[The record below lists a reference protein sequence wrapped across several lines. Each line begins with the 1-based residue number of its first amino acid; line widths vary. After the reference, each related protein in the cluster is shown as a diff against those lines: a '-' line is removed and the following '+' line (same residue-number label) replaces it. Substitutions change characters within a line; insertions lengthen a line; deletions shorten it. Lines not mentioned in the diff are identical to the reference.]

1 MATKAKA
8 TEKKGFQVLSTRK
21 NKEQSYLHVLDGS
34 SKTKFEKP
42 KFPGDMQVN
51 EALFVI
57 EENGKTKVYVKNAY
71 NIGLVEFAGE
81 KNEPYKRKNEDGTT
95 TELERK
101 VKQYVTK
108 QFCYVQG
115 TDSNL
120 YLLVGT
126 GTKAKG
132 TMSEGWADLSAYI
145 RNLVKPLR
153 VLDITVPQQ
162 STFAIEPEL
171 SSFYPIQYDN
181 AGFEHKSDEAIK
193 GYKLTLIGTVGL
205 DEDAITNVP
214 KAQPKVAS
222 AETIIDED
230 EF

>member
-1 MATKAKA
+1 MATKAKS
-8 TEKKGFQVLSTRK
+8 TPKTGFQVLSTRK

-34 SKTKFEKP
+34 TKTKFEKP

-51 EALFVI
+51 EVLFVI
-57 EENGKTKVYVKNAY
+57 EENGKTEVHVKNAY

-81 KNEPYKRKNEDGTT
+81 KNEPYKRKNEDGTV

-115 TDSNL
+115 VDGNL
-120 YLLVGT
+120 YLVVGT

-132 TMSEGWADLSAYI
+132 TMSTGWANLSAYI
-145 RNLVKPLR
+145 RNLVKPTK

-162 STFAIEPEL
+162 STFAVETEE
-171 SSFYPIQYDN
+171 SAFYPIQLDN
-181 AGFEHKSDEAIK
+181 SGFEHRGTEAIK

-214 KAQPKVAS
+214 KAQPKVAG

-230 EF
+230 QF